1 MHDALHH
8 LTSTPGPP
16 QLSYSPSDRD
26 YHSGSA
32 YPTTPTHNAVHGH
45 HHSPSASSGI
55 LNLDY
60 ADPHTENKHLPPS
73 GLRRGT
79 THKKSAYSSRFVSSS
94 GANISRHLWPAI
106 EAPPLP
112 DEPPPATDVLDTV
125 AETLSQRF
133 APAQR
138 RALTRNADLLG
149 EPVPIAQ
156 RMIADVDRVERG
168 DGGEEYSGESK
179 QQLYDLLSELDGTD
193 SDKEEDATYD
203 DSAEYQE
210 RREALYG
217 SEHNGSEE
225 LPGPPT
231 DCVEALWHGDN
242 IAQEFEDGPFSP
254 PSLGATQ
261 LRHDD
266 YLPASP
272 PHEQLSLLLD
282 DLDVVYDSAVSEH
295 SVTATSPSP
304 TASNGH
310 SPVCVPPPISAASS
324 DEELEEEQLS
334 PLLRQGEPHSSDTG
348 RTTYSAQR
356 ERQDLLGSWR
366 EASMPIQDAL
376 QGTTVAV
383 PLNSSD
389 APRSEETSSGRDSGA
404 DTDDPAGSDASNA
417 HWDAESVESLHA
429 VHKYGDYPGQAT
441 TPPLDDGS
449 DSSQQS
455 NDDRYHDLPA
465 AAPEAPAVP
474 AEETVEDSLQLLAPV
489 VLDIDIGGGQ
499 QAEVTIY
506 SHSDPVVS
514 LCLSVTLISLCN
526 CRLRGSTTAGA
537 RFRHYGFVTLC
548 KFNSRRCYVLFFT
561 GVDGAVH
568 RGAPP
573 ASGVLYA
580 PAELHFPDQEGR
592 LSLDQFAFQ
601 MLGLGW

>member
-1 MHDALHH
+1 MMHDALHH
-8 LTSTPGPP
+8 LTSTPGSP
-16 QLSYSPSDRD
+16 QLSYSPGDRD

-60 ADPHTENKHLPPS
+60 ADPHTENKRLPPS

-79 THKKSAYSSRFVSSS
+79 THKKSAYSSRFVSYS

-125 AETLSQRF
+125 AETLSQGF

-138 RALTRNADLLG
+138 RASTRNTDLLG
-149 EPVPIAQ
+149 EPVPIAL
-156 RMIADVDRVERG
+156 RMIADVDVVERG
-168 DGGEEYSGESK
+168 DAHEEYSGESK
-179 QQLYDLLSELDGTD
+179 QQLYDLLSELDGPD

-210 RREALYG
+210 RREVLYG
-217 SEHNGSEE
+217 SEDNGREE
-225 LPGPPT
+225 LPARPT
-231 DCVEALWHGDN
+231 DEEEALWHGDN
-242 IAQEFEDGPFSP
+242 IPQELEDGPFSP
-254 PSLGATQ
+254 PALGAAQ
-261 LRHDD
+261 LRDVD
-266 YLPASP
+266 NLPASP
-272 PHEQLSLLLD
+272 PQEQLSLLLD
-282 DLDVVYDSAVSEH
+282 DLDEGCDSPVSIR
-295 SVTATSPSP
+295 SVTATLSSP
-304 TASNGH
+304 TATTGH
-310 SPVCVPPPISAASS
+310 SPIVVAPPISPASS
-324 DEELEEEQLS
+324 DDELEEEQLS
-334 PLLRQGEPHSSDTG
+334 PLLRQHETHSSDTG
-348 RTTYSAQR
+348 RVAYSAQR
-356 ERQDLLGSWR
+356 VRQDLLGSWR
-366 EASMPIQDAL
+366 DSSTPNRDTMQGIVVEAPLYVS
-376 QGTTVAV
+376 GV
-383 PLNSSD
+383 PLSKDDSSGSD
-389 APRSEETSSGRDSGA
+389 AGA

-465 AAPEAPAVP
+465 AAPEASAVP

-514 LCLSVTLISLCN
+514 LCLVTPLN
-526 CRLRGSTTAGA
+526 
-537 RFRHYGFVTLC
+537 
-548 KFNSRRCYVLFFT
+548 
-561 GVDGAVH
+561 
-568 RGAPP
+568 
-573 ASGVLYA
+573 
-580 PAELHFPDQEGR
+580 
-592 LSLDQFAFQ
+592 
-601 MLGLGW
+601 